1 MDGLWAYWIYGD
13 HNSALLLKFPKKCI
27 CLMTL
32 TNYHVMFQCNTFLS
46 STSFCPAVKPQ
57 PSITT
62 ESTGLFSIKNE
73 LSMTLTKEDKD
84 ATFYCEVT
92 YFVPG
97 GMRMTETNAVNLTV
111 LCEFH

>member
-1 MDGLWAYWIYGD
+1 MDGRWAYWIYGD

-27 CLMTL
+27 C
-32 TNYHVMFQCNTFLS
+32 FCNTFLS